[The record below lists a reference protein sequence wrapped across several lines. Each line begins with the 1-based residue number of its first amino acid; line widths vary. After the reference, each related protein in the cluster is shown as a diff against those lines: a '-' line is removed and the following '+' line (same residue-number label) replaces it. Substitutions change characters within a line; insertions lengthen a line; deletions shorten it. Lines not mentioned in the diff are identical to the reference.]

1 MAGNVRGE
9 ILGDLFMMAVHVLF
23 HMPLIAHLRPPPLLL
38 AARDVVGEVGLRVE
52 LREALV
58 SGVLQTDGVVEVI
71 APDDRLAAY
80 EGVGALLRYK

>member
-1 MAGNVRGE
+1 VA
-9 ILGDLFMMAVHVLF
+9 
-23 HMPLIAHLRPPPLLL
+23 
-38 AARDVVGEVGLRVE
+38 VE

-71 APDDRLAAY
+71 APDDRLVAY